1 MTNVRRAPIDGHQ
14 AAHADSLRV
23 RYRQCDGISGNA
35 MAFHGCD
42 SPQTA
47 VAETAEIDG
56 SRLTAY
62 AGPREPRGMTPEP
75 CSLLAAAVDGRFRR
89 R

>member
-1 MTNVRRAPIDGHQ
+1 
-14 AAHADSLRV
+14 
-23 RYRQCDGISGNA
+23 

-62 AGPREPRGMTPEP
+62 AGPREPRVMTSEP
-75 CSLLAAAVDGRFRR
+75 RTRLVAAVDGRFPRR
-89 R
+89 